1 MFRFKV
7 WICYGFEIMAN
18 CNERWKEGAKGASE
32 HSRRISG
39 LVSIKVS
46 CA

>member
-1 MFRFKV
+1 MALKSWLIVMKGGRKV
-7 WICYGFEIMAN
+7 E
-18 CNERWKEGAKGASE
+18 EGAKGASE

>member
-1 MFRFKV
+1 
-7 WICYGFEIMAN
+7 MALKSWLIVI
-18 CNERWKEGAKGASE
+18 ERWKEGAKGASE